1 MEAHETHDEESES
14 EEEEEEE
21 DSDDEEVVVPPQR
34 VRADM
39 RMLLATPPKTLCL
52 HFPRRHQ
59 RWGWM
64 ES

>member
-1 MEAHETHDEESES
+1 MEANDTQAHEEED

-21 DSDDEEVVVPPQR
+21 EVVVPLKR

-59 RWGWM
+59 R
-64 ES
+64 

>member
-1 MEAHETHDEESES
+1 MEAINTEAHEEDEGEDQDEED
-14 EEEEEEE
+14 EEEE
-21 DSDDEEVVVPPQR
+21 SVVVPPKR

-59 RWGWM
+59 R
-64 ES
+64 

>member
-1 MEAHETHDEESES
+1 MEANHTQAHEEDEED
-14 EEEEEEE
+14 EEE
-21 DSDDEEVVVPPQR
+21 DEEVVVPPKR

-59 RWGWM
+59 R
-64 ES
+64 